1 MHASNDVIMPVLG
14 MSQDSGKI
22 IRWIV
27 AEGQSVKQGEPLLEV
42 ETDKAVAEIEA
53 PATGILS
60 RVTAQA
66 GEDVPVGK
74 LIAVILPAD
83 QAASSARA
91 TPAPAQPPP
100 PVKASPLAARIADD
114 YQVDIGLV
122 QPQAGGRVKKADVL
136 AYLQTRADTAA
147 PQAARPLASPKARRL
162 AAETGQDLTAIT
174 GSGPDGAVL
183 AADVR
188 ARATVLSE
196 AFTPPP
202 AAPPALV
209 LEPPGVE
216 ITPSATWRI
225 MAERTTA
232 AWNQAPH
239 FFLMREVEATRL
251 MAWREAVQKD
261 TGVKVTYTDLLV
273 KLAAAAL
280 RKHPR
285 INAVYRAGKIYVLP
299 EINIGVAVAMEEV
312 LVVPVIRTANELSV
326 SEIAAARKSLVEKAR
341 AGRLRPDDIS
351 GGTFTISNL
360 GMYGVDAFLAVL
372 NPPQSAI
379 LAVGRI
385 VDRVVPVSGQPAVRP
400 VMSFSLSFDHRAVD
414 GLHGAQF
421 LDTLA
426 RYIEEPLGL
435 IA

>member
-27 AEGQSVKQGEPLLEV
+27 AEGQSVKRGEPLLEV

-74 LIAVILPAD
+74 LIAVIVPAD
-83 QAASSARA
+83 QAASSRTAS
-91 TPAPAQPPP
+91 PAMAQPSL

-114 YQVDIGLV
+114 HQVDLGLV
-122 QPQAGGRVKKADVL
+122 RPQAGGRVTKADVL
-136 AYLQTRADTAA
+136 AYLQTRTEAAA
-147 PQAARPLASPKARRL
+147 PQPARTLASPKARRL
-162 AAETGQDLTAIT
+162 AAESGQDLAAIA
-174 GSGPDGAVL
+174 GSGPEGAVL
-183 AADVR
+183 AADVAAHR
-188 ARATVLSE
+188 AAHAAALSE
-196 AFTPPP
+196 AITPPP
-202 AAPPALV
+202 LVATPPPV
-209 LEPPGVE
+209 PETSGVE

-239 FFLMREVEATRL
+239 FFLMREVDATRL
-251 MAWREAVQKD
+251 MAWREVAQKD

-285 INAVYRAGKIYVLP
+285 INAIYQAG
-299 EINIGVAVAMEEV
+299 
-312 LVVPVIRTANELSV
+312 
-326 SEIAAARKSLVEKAR
+326 
-341 AGRLRPDDIS
+341 
-351 GGTFTISNL
+351 
-360 GMYGVDAFLAVL
+360 
-372 NPPQSAI
+372 
-379 LAVGRI
+379 
-385 VDRVVPVSGQPAVRP
+385 
-400 VMSFSLSFDHRAVD
+400 
-414 GLHGAQF
+414 
-421 LDTLA
+421 
-426 RYIEEPLGL
+426 
-435 IA
+435 